1 MALAAKTS
9 TRLDRYKSAMR
20 KRWEFNPWPFVALWF
35 VGGFVALFVVA
46 ALTDG
51 CYTYDDGSKSCGI
64 NGPMSGAV
72 YLTICIWL
80 GPFALALLG
89 SIIFKGIPLMFNSLW
104 EARPR
109 RVSEPVRKD
118 LRRVHPPE

>member
-1 MALAAKTS
+1 V
-9 TRLDRYKSAMR
+9 R
-20 KRWEFNPWPFVALWF
+20 KRWEFNPWPFVALWV
-35 VGGFVALFVVA
+35 VGGLIALFVVA
-46 ALTDG
+46 ALTNG
-51 CYTYDDGSKSCGI
+51 CRTYDDGSKSCGV
-64 NGPMSGAV
+64 NGPMSGATI
-72 YLTICIWL
+72 LTICIWL

-89 SIIFKGIPLMFNSLW
+89 SIIFQGIPLMLNSLW